1 MMIGKLSQMRL
12 LMTRLIPVSVAAQF
26 ALLSIGGCAKTSP
39 GPNRPA
45 TAAGRDET
53 VPLTADTD
61 ADTDADVAYYKERAA
76 ALSRGETSAIAQT
89 DFARLR
95 RGRLH
100 FDGGLDKET
109 ERELQRALTEAL
121 KKSDDQAV
129 LEITAKI
136 LADDQAC
143 IRSHMLRAVVLRR
156 SDRIEEADFHRG
168 VAIGLIDSIVGRSS
182 GRGFGSAWTVFRV
195 KEEYAVLK
203 AEGCIMKSQA
213 LISHDGLI
221 NNLFGLSQPNL
232 TLLLCASH
240 HDCKHFP
247 MEILGA
253 AEVEDTIS
261 PKELQRITEDFAFSF
276 WQCVCCVEYDC
287 CLCFQKANW
296 YSFSLVAIKELVGNA
311 RSH

>member
-1 MMIGKLSQMRL
+1 MIGKPSKMRL
-12 LMTRLIPVSVAAQF
+12 LMNRLIRVYVTALF
-26 ALLSIGGCAKTSP
+26 ALLFVGGCTKRGP

-45 TAAGRDET
+45 TAAGRDELAPPT
-53 VPLTADTD
+53 DTGS
-61 ADTDADVAYYKERAA
+61 DTDADVAYYKERAA

-95 RGRLH
+95 RGRLY
-100 FDGGLDKET
+100 FDGGLDEET
-109 ERELQRALTEAL
+109 ERALESALTEAL

-136 LADDQAC
+136 LAGDQAC

-156 SDRIEEADFHRG
+156 SNRIEEADFHRG

-213 LISHDGLI
+213 LISHDGLNYDVI
-221 NNLFGLSQPNL
+221 Q
-232 TLLLCASH
+232 
-240 HDCKHFP
+240 
-247 MEILGA
+247 
-253 AEVEDTIS
+253 AERIESGESVEFYFDV
-261 PKELQRITEDFAFSF
+261 TE
-276 WQCVCCVEYDC
+276 
-287 CLCFQKANW
+287 
-296 YSFSLVAIKELVGNA
+296 LVALRQRKMSLE
-311 RSH
+311 